1 MVEFTV
7 SNEQLKERLMKV
19 SKIIK
24 MLEVIE
30 GKRVPN
36 DILEGKLYHSASLPE
51 PIQIN
56 DMDLVHLIRAFKS
69 ALHKLDNQWKED

>member
-1 MVEFTV
+1 
-7 SNEQLKERLMKV
+7 
-19 SKIIK
+19 

-30 GKRVPN
+30 GERVPN
-36 DILEGKLYHSASLPE
+36 DILEGKLYHSRSLPE

-69 ALHKLDNQWKED
+69 ALHKLDNQWKGD